1 MQVNPNGQVIA
12 NASLIDRTLKGAPRR
27 AFFCQE
33 EWELSYGNLPFD
45 GRQHVGTYEDMV
57 DVSPHLAKVICAFGL
72 SQLPFTLGHK

>member
-33 EWELSYGNLPFD
+33 EWELPYRYLPFD

-57 DVSPHLAKVICAFGL
+57 DVAPHLAKVICAFGL
-72 SQLPFTLGHK
+72 SQLPLALGHK